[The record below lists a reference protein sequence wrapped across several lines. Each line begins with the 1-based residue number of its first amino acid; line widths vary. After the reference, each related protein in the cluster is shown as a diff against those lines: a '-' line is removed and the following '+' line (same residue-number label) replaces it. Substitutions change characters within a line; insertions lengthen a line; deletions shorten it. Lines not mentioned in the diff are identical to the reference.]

1 MCDRGNRVSNSIDSG
16 FRQRGTTRGTTPK
29 KQKKKKKKER
39 GKERKPKGKRGGG
52 GGERDKEA
60 HAAYTQRIRGN
71 EARTRG
77 VTPCTQR
84 PPVTNPPRHHRN
96 WRTLMTWPRHVRPSP
111 PPPAPLRTLAAEE
124 SLSGEAE
131 EGGCETDDG
140 MEAGWSA
147 RWYPQNSGPSLWPG
161 ALYLLMS
168 RIITYTYTLSLALTL
183 TLSLSILPLSLPSV
197 SLAPCTCSCLE

>member
-1 MCDRGNRVSNSIDSG
+1 MPPDSM
-16 FRQRGTTRGTTPK
+16 RQSVAWA
-29 KQKKKKKKER
+29 
-39 GKERKPKGKRGGG
+39 GGC
-52 GGERDKEA
+52 E
-60 HAAYTQRIRGN
+60 Q
-71 EARTRG
+71 RTRTI
-77 VTPCTQR
+77 VLLW
-84 PPVTNPPRHHRN
+84 TNPG
-96 WRTLMTWPRHVRPSP
+96 TLRPVPSP
-111 PPPAPLRTLAAEE
+111 PPQRLQADIQEERAAEE
-124 SLSGEAE
+124 AEAREEAGDEEDDGDGGDSDAEAE